1 MMWGERILPVFAWK
15 KQNFFFNSR
24 KKMIKH
30 TWKVETWKETTS
42 IENEKKIWAHLH
54 LHWHQGFLQNGVLQS
69 QILGENTP
77 WQAVTLSVW
86 QEIE

>member
-1 MMWGERILPVFAWK
+1 
-15 KQNFFFNSR
+15 
-24 KKMIKH
+24 MIKY

-42 IENEKKIWAHLH
+42 TENGKKIWTHLH
-54 LHWHQGFLQNGVLQS
+54 LHWNQGFLQKDVLQS

-77 WQAVTLSVW
+77 WQATTLSVW